1 MHVARV
7 PYSDDILIATGR
19 SPAEFE
25 GEVRVLA
32 AAKLFELRRLSI
44 GKAAELAGL
53 SKRRFTE
60 ELTRLG
66 IPVIN
71 LADDQIADE
80 LRDP

>member
-1 MHVARV
+1 M
-7 PYSDDILIATGR
+7 
-19 SPAEFE
+19 
-25 GEVRVLA
+25 
-32 AAKLFELRRLSI
+32 RRISI

-53 SKRRFTE
+53 TKRRFMD
-60 ELTRLG
+60 ELGRLA

>member
-1 MHVARV
+1 MHVAQV
-7 PYSDDILIATGR
+7 PYSDDLLIASGR

-25 GEVRVLA
+25 QEIRVLA
-32 AAKLFELRRLSI
+32 AAKLFEMRRISL

-53 SKRRFTE
+53 KKHRFVE
-60 ELTRLG
+60 ELERLA